1 MGADD
6 GAIDD
11 QVFHIRV
18 LDEMLMHPL
27 PYSFFTPTGKT
38 LVDAVPVAVAFGK
51 QSPGRSATRHP
62 QDGFHE
68 LAATL
73 FPSNVEVGT
82 GTKKLQELGPL
93 IVGYFN
99 G

>member
-11 QVFHIRV
+11 QVFHIRI

-27 PYSFFTPTGKT
+27 PDALFAPTGKT
-38 LVDAVPVAVAFGK
+38 FVDAVPVAIAFGK
-51 QSPGRSATRHP
+51 QSPGCSATRHP

-68 LAATL
+68 LSAIL
-73 FPSNVEVGT
+73 VPSHVKVWT
-82 GTKKLQELGPL
+82 GTEKLQELGPL
-93 IVGYFN
+93 IIRYFN
-99 G
+99 S